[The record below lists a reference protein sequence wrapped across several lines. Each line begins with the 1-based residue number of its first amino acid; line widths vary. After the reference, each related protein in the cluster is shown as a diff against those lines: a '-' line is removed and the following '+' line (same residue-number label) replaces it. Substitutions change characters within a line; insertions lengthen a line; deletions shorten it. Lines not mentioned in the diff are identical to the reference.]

1 MIERFDP
8 VQMQLTTCTLEY
20 LQDIYDK
27 YQKVSE
33 LRGLSLPDT
42 LKEAQAAIL
51 TKNDFFFFKMI
62 KEVNFNYD
70 LELITIKD
78 EWQKLL
84 AYILRN
90 KEMIFTSN
98 HIEIDG
104 VEYPHDEYNE
114 FFPFQNNLIEFVAVS
129 FIANKVVAVEEKINS
144 QFTQQE
150 LLNIGEAQ
158 KLTGYPAKRL
168 QYLAQVLPNDGG
180 SYSERSFNRQDLINY
195 MYRREATNLEVLL

>member
-1 MIERFDP
+1 MIEKFDP
-8 VQMQLTTCTLEY
+8 LQMQLTTYTLEY

-27 YQKVSE
+27 YLKVAE
-33 LRGLSLPDT
+33 LRKITLP
-42 LKEAQAAIL
+42 EVFRQAQAAIL
-51 TKNDFFFFKMI
+51 TKNDFFFFKML

-84 AYILRN
+84 AYILRD
-90 KEMIFTSN
+90 KEMIFTAD

-104 VEYPHDEYNE
+104 IAYPHDEYNE
-114 FFPFQNNLIEFVAVS
+114 FFPIQNSLIEFVAVS
-129 FIANKVVAVEEKINS
+129 FIANKVVAVDEKINN
-144 QFTQQE
+144 QFTEQE

-168 QYLAQVLPNDGG
+168 QYLAQVLP
-180 SYSERSFNRQDLINY
+180 E
-195 MYRREATNLEVLL
+195 